1 MDFRNTSMIELA
13 VVVAQHLKHKDVRVV
28 LVGGLAVDI
37 YTENQYLTNDIDMVD
52 ISYQKPAVLRA
63 AMLELGFTKQ
73 GRVYRNSS
81 TDIVVEFPSA
91 PLAVGDELI
100 KEQTSIETE
109 FGEIPILF
117 AVDVIKDRLAAYL
130 HWKDQQSLIQALC
143 IMLSH
148 KILPKEIK
156 AFYENEASEEAF
168 EKLQNMHSTLK
179 RKKLNEMPD
188 IEKYVVEQLLKAL

>member
-1 MDFRNTSMIELA
+1 MIELA
-13 VVVAQHLKHKDVRVV
+13 VVVAQHLKHKDIRVV
-28 LVGGLAVDI
+28 LVGGLAVEI
-37 YTENQYLTNDIDMVD
+37 YTENQYLTYDIDMVD
-52 ISYQKPAVLRA
+52 ISYQKPVVLKA
-63 AMLELGFTKQ
+63 AMSELGFAKQ

-100 KEQTSIETE
+100 KEQNSIETE

-143 IMLSH
+143 IMLCH
-148 KILPKEIK
+148 KIAPKEIK
-156 AFYENEASEEAF
+156 AFYENETSEEAF